1 MLLRADA
8 DSGRVPRPLGEQVS
22 LFGDDDKVRK
32 MLVVFDYIC
41 HYCPKAMREITKV
54 AVANNV
60 RYNPGRAPNDIN
72 WARDK
77 SKDQLGSLFRHML
90 ERRVDGKIFEPIDP
104 EIAKVVGF
112 DEVYV
117 MAEAAWRAL
126 AQLELDIEAWE
137 TAQQAQTPAA
147 PVEAPLPQGVTLGS
161 HEDWAL

>member
-1 MLLRADA
+1 M
-8 DSGRVPRPLGEQVS
+8 S
-22 LFGDDDKVRK
+22 LFGEDDKVRK
-32 MLVVFDYIC
+32 MLVVFDYITR
-41 HYCPKAMREITKV
+41 YCPKAMREITKV

-77 SKDQLGSLFRHML
+77 SKDQLGSLFRHIM

-112 DEVYV
+112 SEVFV
-117 MAEAAWRAL
+117 MAEASWRSL

-137 TAQQAQTPAA
+137 AAQAIQ
-147 PVEAPLPQGVTLGS
+147 PQGETVNQAIDRLAETGLSSEPRYLCCGS
-161 HEDWAL
+161 TAVQHAPGCVRNQL